1 MNHQPAAAQ
10 NGFSLVEIMIAT
22 MILTFGLLAMA
33 ASTGY
38 VSKEL
43 HGSIFDTQRTHAK
56 EQIVEQL
63 RGTTYAS
70 VTSNTSG
77 TAVGRFTMKWN
88 VSVSGNVKGVQLIT
102 AGPGYVGGRAAQ
114 KTITDTMTFYLVSP

>member
-1 MNHQPAAAQ
+1 MTNHPAPNQ

-38 VSKEL
+38 VSKQL

-56 EQIVEQL
+56 EQIIEQL
-63 RGTTYAS
+63 RGSTYANVS
-70 VTSNTSG
+70 SSSQTVGRFSMSWQVTSG
-77 TAVGRFTMKWN
+77 TNIKAVR
-88 VSVSGNVKGVQLIT
+88 LIT
-102 AGPGYVGGRAAQ
+102 SGPGFVGGRAAQ
-114 KTITDTMTFYLVSP
+114 TTIVDTMTFYLVSP